1 MFSPKQTDRQT
12 DSRGVKESGT
22 EFLFE
27 KEMFSQAKFNVM
39 AARERE
45 REEVEE
51 YGKVNHDAAV
61 RRNNILRFFK
71 SGGCGRSSAR
81 QQYSEKDASFQ
92 LPLPPSTTSR
102 DRKDSW
108 PACLCRA

>member
-1 MFSPKQTDRQT
+1 M
-12 DSRGVKESGT
+12 
-22 EFLFE
+22 
-27 KEMFSQAKFNVM
+27 
-39 AARERE
+39 
-45 REEVEE
+45 EE

-92 LPLPPSTTSR
+92 LPLPPP
-102 DRKDSW
+102 
-108 PACLCRA
+108 PAEIGRIHGLLACAELKRASL

>member
-1 MFSPKQTDRQT
+1 M
-12 DSRGVKESGT
+12 KESGT

-39 AARERE
+39 EARERE

-81 QQYSEKDASFQ
+81 QQYSEKGASFQ
-92 LPLPPSTTSR
+92 LPLPPP
-102 DRKDSW
+102 
-108 PACLCRA
+108 PAEIGRIHGLLACAELKRASL